1 MVNEEQPKVYLL
13 EGHGERELPAS
24 FKEQIEK
31 ENIQLEQLSLLNVD
45 SIPEDAAGIMI
56 YAPSSDISREEQTML
71 ADYTKKG
78 GKLFAAAGPVRKEIL
93 TTFTAF

>member
-1 MVNEEQPKVYLL
+1 M
-13 EGHGERELPAS
+13 GERELPAS

-56 YAPSSDISREEQTML
+56 YAPSSDISGEDRPCLQITPKREESFLRQQGL
-71 ADYTKKG
+71 
-78 GKLFAAAGPVRKEIL
+78 
-93 TTFTAF
+93 

>member
-1 MVNEEQPKVYLL
+1 MGKENF
-13 EGHGERELPAS
+13 LPPS
-24 FKEQIEK
+24 RSRIEK

-45 SIPEDAAGIMI
+45 SILEDAAGIMI

-78 GKLFAAAGPVRKEIL
+78 GKLFAGGQGL
-93 TTFTAF
+93 